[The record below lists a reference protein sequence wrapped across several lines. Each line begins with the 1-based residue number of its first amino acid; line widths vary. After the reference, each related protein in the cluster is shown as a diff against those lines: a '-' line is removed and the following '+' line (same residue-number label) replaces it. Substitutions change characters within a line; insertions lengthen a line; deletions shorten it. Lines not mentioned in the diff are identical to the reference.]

1 MQDPFKIKVST
12 EMITVPARILSP
24 PSVRYAASSAR
35 ILGASWNLRDV
46 KFAQGAGA
54 DTFGVIVLKD
64 GPGDSF
70 GGSSPIEVAGKFR
83 EMCNKSGMRV
93 GPTSAALLKVISLPQ
108 DRSPASLEREFSPAF
123 AAIVA
128 TKKPKIILVFL
139 PTSDKGVYAM
149 VKYLGDVKFGISTV
163 CAQTQKISKMSQ
175 QYLAN
180 VALKFNLKL
189 LGRNHGLQ
197 ASDLGILAAGT
208 TMIVRFL
215 KPSFVV

>member
-24 PSVRYAASSAR
+24 PSVRYAASSAK

-46 KFAQGAGA
+46 RFAQGAGA
-54 DTFGVIVLKD
+54 DTFGVIVLRD
-64 GPGDSF
+64 GPNDLF
-70 GGSSPIEVAGKFR
+70 GGSNPMEVAGKFR
-83 EMCNKSGMRV
+83 EMCNRSGMRV
-93 GPTSAALLKVISLPQ
+93 GPTSAALLKTINLPQ
-108 DRSPASLEREFSPAF
+108 DRTPASLEREFSPAF

-128 TKKPKIILVFL
+128 KKPKIILVFL

-163 CAQTQKISKMSQ
+163 CAQTQKISKMNQ

-197 ASDLGILAAGT
+197 ASDLGMLAAGT
-208 TMIVRFL
+208 TMIVRSP
-215 KPSFVV
+215 KASFAV

>member
-24 PSVRYAASSAR
+24 PSVRYAGSSAR
-35 ILGASWNLRDV
+35 IQGASWNLRDV
-46 KFAQGAGA
+46 KFAQGAVT

-64 GPGDSF
+64 GPHDLF
-70 GGSSPIEVAGKFR
+70 GGSNPTEVANKFR
-83 EMCNKSGMRV
+83 DMCNKSGMRV
-93 GPTSAALLKVISLPQ
+93 GGTNAALQKTINLPQ
-108 DRSPASLEREFSPAF
+108 DRTPASLEKEFSPAF
-123 AAIVA
+123 AAIMA
-128 TKKPKIILVFL
+128 KKPKIILIFL

-149 VKYLGDVKFGISTV
+149 IKYLGDVKFGISTV

-197 ASDLGILAAGT
+197 ASDLGMLAAGT
-208 TMIVRFL
+208 TMIVRFP
-215 KPSFVV
+215 KASFAV